1 MVVALIVYF
10 DNSVDLSGILLLGF
24 EYFVVGVG
32 LACVVALGCGF
43 DCGSGWYCLL
53 TYTFRLVV

>member
-10 DNSVDLSGILLLGF
+10 DNSVDLGGILLLGF

-32 LACVVALGCGF
+32 LDLRSC
-43 DCGSGWYCLL
+43 
-53 TYTFRLVV
+53 FRLWV